1 MKNVWIPLIVG
12 AVGSFL
18 LIKHMRK
25 QTFSLRFAEPRPN
38 DAASK
43 NFGAFPVDIPEQQFE
58 DLFL

>member
-25 QTFSLRFAEPRPN
+25 SSILLRFAEPGPK
-38 DAASK
+38 DPAAK